1 MRAVGGRNIGK
12 KLYLRQIKEDLEDH
26 VESDT

>member
-12 KLYLRQIKEDLEDH
+12 KLYLRQIKEDPEDH